1 MKLNYLVFIV
11 LLIIVTNIFGN
22 LNADDEKISIFIDYE
37 YGDLNFIKEKIT
49 CVNYVRYKNEADVF
63 ILFTKQ
69 STGSNGKKIT
79 IDFTGMKRFIGID
92 ETLSYDLDPGA
103 TAEVGRAKSVHTIEL
118 GLIRYLSRTD
128 IADRLEVVLPVEKV
142 TDNTI
147 DKWNNWVFRISL
159 SGFLSGEETSN
170 SQNFWGNIRSTRITD
185 KMKVQFRVSGSIN
198 RDKFEWD
205 DEVYKSSSESK
216 SFNAHLV
223 KSWTDH
229 LSYGLWTYIYSSS
242 FSNVDLSY
250 GLYPGIEYNI
260 YPYSEANRKQFR
272 FQYQLNPNH
281 VDYLEETI
289 YEKNS
294 ENLLKHSFTSEL
306 EFIQTW
312 GSIEFSLTASQYL
325 IIDNKLLNNLEKNK
339 LTIDSDLSW
348 RVYKGLSLNL
358 WGFVSRIHDQL
369 SLAAGDISTEDL
381 LLKRKELQT
390 QYTYFLSIGIS
401 YSFGSIYN
409 NIVNPRFGD

>member
-1 MKLNYLVFIV
+1 MKNKLIFCLV
-11 LLIIVTNIFGN
+11 LLSLIATTFANTNSGDKNF
-22 LNADDEKISIFIDYE
+22 SVYIDYE
-37 YGDLNFIKEKIT
+37 YGDLKYIKEKIT

-63 ILFTKQ
+63 ILFTRQ
-69 STGSNGKKIT
+69 TTGSNGKKIT
-79 IDFTGMKRFIGID
+79 IDFTGMKGFYGINESLNYILDSDAIAED
-92 ETLSYDLDPGA
+92 E
-103 TAEVGRAKSVHTIEL
+103 RIKSVQIIKL
-118 GLIRYLSRTD
+118 GLVRYLSRTD
-128 IADRLEVVLPVEKV
+128 MANKLEVKFPVEEQKDIV
-142 TDNTI
+142 I
-147 DKWNNWVFRISL
+147 DKWNNWVFKL
-159 SGFLSGEETSN
+159 GFNGFLSGQESSKSIN
-170 SQNFWGNIRSTRITD
+170 LWGNISANRITED
-185 KMKVQFRVSGSIN
+185 IKLHFRVSGSFN
-198 RDKFEWD
+198 EERFEWD
-205 DEVYKSSSESK
+205 NEVFKSSSESK
-216 SFNAHLV
+216 SFNANVV

-229 LSYGLWTYIYSSS
+229 LSYGLWMYIYSSS
-242 FSNVDLSY
+242 YSNVNISY
-250 GLYPGIEYNI
+250 GAYPGIEYNI

-289 YEKNS
+289 YEKYS

-325 IIDNKLLNNLEKNK
+325 MIDNKLLKNLEKNK

-348 RVYKGLSLNL
+348 RIYKGLSLNF
-358 WGFVSRIHDQL
+358 WGFVARVHDQL

-390 QYTYFLSIGIS
+390 QYTYFLSVGLS